1 MAVDYLQALG
11 AGAGIDTKSIVESLV
26 EAERIPQQQ
35 SLDRLKER
43 SDLRLSSF
51 GIVKSTLE
59 AVRDQF
65 RKLNDVSDI
74 KAFSATSSDTDVV
87 GVSASSSAASGK
99 YTINVGALAE
109 RDSYSYAGFDSLTDP
124 LNGGVAFDVDIT
136 TSSGASK
143 VTVNSPTLTTMVE
156 AINDADLGVTASII
170 DTGADSNR
178 YVLSL
183 AGETGAD
190 SSFTVSASVLTGE
203 VQRSTATDSKFSV
216 NGVDVVSDSNTV
228 STAIQGVTLNLETLG
243 NATVTVATNTDKVKE
258 EIRTL
263 VEVYNE
269 MRSIFG
275 TLRGGT
281 DPDNELAGALATD
294 SVFRTIESTF
304 RNKFSSQSSTP
315 TDDINYWADMG
326 VSVQRDGSLKLDEDR
341 LDSALKN
348 SFDDVV
354 TALTADTENQTD
366 LGTANRGLAGDMS
379 ALIRELNS
387 IDGPVSYAI
396 QSAEQGLSKYEE
408 RLADLEDRMARIQ
421 ARYTEQFAAMQKIVD
436 SFNATGEYLTNNLA
450 AMNNND

>member
-65 RKLNDVSDI
+65 RKLDDVSDI
-74 KAFSATSSDTDVV
+74 KAFSATSSDTDTVN
-87 GVSASSSAASGK
+87 VSATSSAGSGT
-99 YTINVGALAE
+99 YDVTVSILAD
-109 RDSYSYAGFDSLTDP
+109 RDSFSYDGFDSLTDS
-124 LNGGVAFDVDIT
+124 LNGGASVDIDIT
-136 TSSGASK
+136 KGGITST
-143 VTVNSPTLTTMVE
+143 VTIASPTLTSVVD

-170 DTGADSNR
+170 DTGAASKR

-183 AGETGAD
+183 SGETGAD
-190 SSFTVSASVLTGE
+190 NSFTVSASVLTGE
-203 VQRSTATDSKFSV
+203 VQRTTARDSKFSV

-326 VSVQRDGSLKLDEDR
+326 VSVQRDGSLTLDEDR

-436 SFNATGEYLTNNLA
+436 SFNATGEYLANNLA